1 MPKKVDT
8 QFTGEM
14 QDELFFL
21 EDHSWWFQY
30 RAKLLAE
37 VAELFFCKDCLTYD
51 VGGGNGFTTRYLE
64 KLGYNMAL
72 LEPTEEACVN
82 GKKRGLKKVVC
93 GTIDDLKESVEQIS
107 LLDVLEHIED
117 DEAFLHNLHR
127 HLSAEGRLLIAVPAF
142 KVLWSSEDDAAG
154 HFRRYRLRELR
165 CKVQSAGFDVLL
177 ASYFYQFLFLPIL
190 LVRVLF
196 EKIGILR
203 RYDMRDEKE
212 RRKINQQQFEERG
225 YLVTKV
231 LELLISREIRKI
243 KSGVGL
249 SFGSSI
255 VLVAKKK

>member
-1 MPKKVDT
+1 MPKKVET

-14 QDELFFL
+14 QDQLFSL

-30 RAKLLAE
+30 RAKFLAE
-37 VAELFFCKDCLTYD
+37 VTELFFCKDCLTYD

-82 GKKRGLKKVVC
+82 GRKRGLKIIVC
-93 GTIDDLKESVEQIS
+93 GTIDDLTEPVEQIT

-117 DEAFLHNLHR
+117 DEAFLHSLNR
-127 HLSAEGRLLIAVPAF
+127 HLCTGGRLLIAVPAF
-142 KVLWSSEDDAAG
+142 DVLWSSEDDAAG
-154 HFRRYRLRELR
+154 HFRRYSLRELR
-165 CKVQSAGFDVLL
+165 RKVENAGFEILL
-177 ASYFYQFLFLPIL
+177 GSYFYQFLFFPIL
-190 LVRVLF
+190 LVRVML
-196 EKIGILR
+196 EKIGILK
-203 RYDMRDEKE
+203 RYDMRDEEE
-212 RRKINQQQFEERG
+212 RRKISQQQFEERG

-231 LELLISREIRKI
+231 LDLLTSREIRKI
-243 KSGVGL
+243 KSGAGL

>member
-1 MPKKVDT
+1 M
-8 QFTGEM
+8 
-14 QDELFFL
+14 
-21 EDHSWWFQY
+21 
-30 RAKLLAE
+30 
-37 VAELFFCKDCLTYD
+37 
-51 VGGGNGFTTRYLE
+51 
-64 KLGYNMAL
+64 
-72 LEPTEEACVN
+72 
-82 GKKRGLKKVVC
+82 
-93 GTIDDLKESVEQIS
+93 
-107 LLDVLEHIED
+107 
-117 DEAFLHNLHR
+117 
-127 HLSAEGRLLIAVPAF
+127 LIAVPAF